1 MVRGAC
7 GGDAFAGELSAL
19 GDGAC
24 RVRKAVPATFV
35 APSVATTQTAV
46 FTVVNMTC
54 AECTFS
60 LAQALR
66 QTPGVSDSQVDFTSK
81 CTVRYAAK
89 VDVPVIQK
97 TIERAGYPATRV
109 VSVAP
114 SKGAPCCRW
123 PTRNADR
130 RACQIIA
137 MRRKL

>member
-1 MVRGAC
+1 MRGAC

-66 QTPGVSDSQVDFTSK
+66 QTPGVSDARVDFTSK
-81 CTVRYAAK
+81 RIVR
-89 VDVPVIQK
+89 IRRQGG
-97 TIERAGYPATRV
+97 RAGNPEDDRASRLSGDTGRFRGPV
-109 VSVAP
+109 EGRPLLSL
-114 SKGAPCCRW
+114 
-123 PTRNADR
+123 AD
-130 RACQIIA
+130 
-137 MRRKL
+137 